1 MINANSANNPA
12 PAADDLSDQSQPIA
26 PQATSAEFDI
36 ASLRIP
42 SNFGASLGVKKILNL
57 VPVGKPT
64 ATQFFR
70 THPEETMQF
79 NAMLLSSKGT
89 QETYLMSQQVA
100 GQLSELI
107 KPVTLVLVIDR
118 QGNLRLV
125 PVPFPGPDG
134 QRNPWHQSLLDALI
148 LAKTSWLRINANLGS
163 GGYDVFLAL
172 GQLPDPEWPNH
183 TMDEIIKIAFRG
195 RIINDLEHPVVQG
208 LFGAV

>member
-12 PAADDLSDQSQPIA
+12 PAADGLSDQSQPLA

-70 THPEETMQF
+70 THPSEDMQF
-79 NAMLLSSKGT
+79 NAMLLAPKGT
-89 QETYLMSQQVA
+89 QETYLMSQHVA

-118 QGNLRLV
+118 QSNLRLV

-134 QRNPWHQSLLDALI
+134 QRNPWHQSLLDALT
-148 LAKTSWLRINANLGS
+148 LAKTSWLRINANMSG
-163 GGYDVFLAL
+163 GGYDVFQAM
-172 GQLPDPEWPNH
+172 GQLPEPEWPNH

-195 RIINDLEHPVVQG
+195 RVINDLEHPVVQG

>member
-1 MINANSANNPA
+1 MTNTFNTNKPALEIGTATDELLSTTSPAN
-12 PAADDLSDQSQPIA
+12 IE
-26 PQATSAEFDI
+26 EFDI

-70 THPEETMQF
+70 THPSANMRFDT
-79 NAMLLSSKGT
+79 MLLASKGT

-118 QGNLRLV
+118 QSNLRLV

-134 QRNPWHQSLLDALI
+134 QRNPWHQSLLDALT
-148 LAKTSWLRINANLGS
+148 LAETSWIRISANMSG
-163 GGYDVFLAL
+163 GGYDVFQAL

-195 RIINDLEHPVVQG
+195 RIINDLEHPVVQS
-208 LFGAV
+208 LFGTV

>member
-1 MINANSANNPA
+1 MTNSLNTNKPDIDTNSAMNASLSPTSPTNN
-12 PAADDLSDQSQPIA
+12 
-26 PQATSAEFDI
+26 AEFDI

-70 THPEETMQF
+70 THPSEDMQF
-79 NAMLLSSKGT
+79 NAMLLAPKGT
-89 QETYLMSQQVA
+89 QETYLMSQYVA

-118 QGNLRLV
+118 QSNLRLV

-134 QRNPWHQSLLDALI
+134 QRNPWHQSLLDALT
-148 LAKTSWLRINANLGS
+148 LAQTSWLRINANMSG
-163 GGYDVFLAL
+163 GGYDVFQAM
-172 GQLPDPEWPNH
+172 GQLPEPEWPNH

-208 LFGAV
+208 LFGTV